1 MRELVHDARAAADT
15 GPTRRPAGQGTVPR
29 PIPTLRP
36 ATPMCTSRRHSIPLV
51 RCYPAVDASRVHA
64 SAPTPPADADPG
76 SRSYLD
82 FAVVAEHDGPHS
94 VAVTYDHR
102 APTPLALGFALDRA
116 QTRTVRYPP
125 LAAGATRR
133 TLVVDVEMRRGP
145 GVIRVA
151 EGPADARLHVHSLRV
166 TRIQPREEGDADT
179 AAPIASG
186 ACAADADEH
195 PHAHPYPAEADA
207 A

>member
-1 MRELVHDARAAADT
+1 
-15 GPTRRPAGQGTVPR
+15 
-29 PIPTLRP
+29 
-36 ATPMCTSRRHSIPLV
+36 MCTSRRHSISHI
-51 RCYPAVDASRVHA
+51 RCYPAVDAARVHA
-64 SAPTPPADADPG
+64 SAPPPPEDADPG

-82 FAVVAEHDGPHS
+82 FAVVAEHDGPHA
-94 VAVTYDHR
+94 VAVTYDHC

-133 TLVVDVEMRRGP
+133 TLVLDVEMRRGP

-151 EGPADARLHVHSLRV
+151 EGPEDARLHVHSLRV
-166 TRIQPREEGDADT
+166 TRIRPGEEADDIIAAPAASGTFAVDAD
-179 AAPIASG
+179 AEAEP
-186 ACAADADEH
+186 
-195 PHAHPYPAEADA
+195 EADA

>member
-1 MRELVHDARAAADT
+1 
-15 GPTRRPAGQGTVPR
+15 
-29 PIPTLRP
+29 
-36 ATPMCTSRRHSIPLV
+36 MCTSRRHSIPHV
-51 RCYPAVDASRVHA
+51 RCYPAVDARRVHA
-64 SAPTPPADADPG
+64 SAPPPPADADPG

-102 APTPLALGFALDRA
+102 ASTPLALGFALDRA

-125 LAAGATRR
+125 LVEGATRR
-133 TLVVDVEMRRGP
+133 TLAVDVQMRRGP

-151 EGPADARLHVHSLRV
+151 EGPEDARLHVHSIRV
-166 TRIQPREEGDADT
+166 TSVRPAEDAGGGS
-179 AAPIASG
+179 AAPPLPGPLAT
-186 ACAADADEH
+186 
-195 PHAHPYPAEADA
+195 EADA

>member
-1 MRELVHDARAAADT
+1 
-15 GPTRRPAGQGTVPR
+15 
-29 PIPTLRP
+29 
-36 ATPMCTSRRHSIPLV
+36 MCTARRHAIPHV

-64 SAPTPPADADPG
+64 SAPYPPADADPG

-82 FAVVAEHDGPHS
+82 FAVVAEHDGRHS
-94 VAVTYDHR
+94 VAVTYDHG
-102 APTPLALGFALDRA
+102 AATPLALGFALDRA

-125 LAAGATRR
+125 LVEGATRR
-133 TLVVDVEMRRGP
+133 TLVLDVEMRRGP

-166 TRIQPREEGDADT
+166 TGIRPGEDAGVG
-179 AAPIASG
+179 AAVPPATEPL
-186 ACAADADEH
+186 A
-195 PHAHPYPAEADA
+195 AEADA

>member
-1 MRELVHDARAAADT
+1 
-15 GPTRRPAGQGTVPR
+15 
-29 PIPTLRP
+29 
-36 ATPMCTSRRHSIPLV
+36 MCTARRHAIPHV

-64 SAPTPPADADPG
+64 SAPPPPADADPG

-94 VAVTYDHR
+94 VAVTYDHG
-102 APTPLALGFALDRA
+102 ASTPLALGFALDRA

-125 LAAGATRR
+125 LVAGATRR
-133 TLVVDVEMRRGP
+133 TLAIDVEMRRGP

-151 EGPADARLHVHSLRV
+151 EGPAGARLHVHSLRV
-166 TRIQPREEGDADT
+166 TGIRPDEDAGAGVDIPPVT
-179 AAPIASG
+179 ARL
-186 ACAADADEH
+186 AAEPDPESTV
-195 PHAHPYPAEADA
+195 A